1 MPPSPTPSLHQVLVL
16 SPARDT
22 EDRPLLESKSPLMTA
37 AELDAA
43 RVPCPYAESKS
54 RHGHAKPMNQV
65 ALEQVRRHFAGFLG
79 LFSALRRRHQE
90 LVGREHLGPEDW
102 HRLCLYGEV
111 LPRLLLLRAHQA
123 AGAGA
128 SPNRYY
134 EHRVPVEVGIVFK
147 TVRGLLRLT
156 RTLLDDSPRAIGALP
171 QARRTALGFDQVP
184 RHRPKRS
191 AKQGAGKPIFDAA
204 ASRAAARTA
213 PWTADD
219 LLIVTERLELMVGD
233 EEVCAAPQGMLIT
246 TFNLLIEG
254 SGARE
259 VDALDPAVE
268 HVLGDLAS
276 LGAFADALEPVYR
289 ELDRFRGWNAEH
301 STRAQ
306 AELGRARNDPGRA
319 AALFDTFLDSY
330 LLEERR
336 FLDRM
341 GELQASVLIACDI
354 APPHPALGLAMV
366 DDLVP
371 DTIRRGAERARGT
384 RVEYT
389 ADAIEV
395 TTPTGQR
402 RALPWSGR

>member
-1 MPPSPTPSLHQVLVL
+1 
-16 SPARDT
+16 
-22 EDRPLLESKSPLMTA
+22 
-37 AELDAA
+37 
-43 RVPCPYAESKS
+43 
-54 RHGHAKPMNQV
+54 
-65 ALEQVRRHFAGFLG
+65 
-79 LFSALRRRHQE
+79 
-90 LVGREHLGPEDW
+90 
-102 HRLCLYGEV
+102 
-111 LPRLLLLRAHQA
+111 
-123 AGAGA
+123 
-128 SPNRYY
+128 
-134 EHRVPVEVGIVFK
+134 VGIVFK

-191 AKQGAGKPIFDAA
+191 AKQGAGRPIFDAA

-219 LLIVTERLELMVGD
+219 LLTVTERLELMVGD
-233 EEVCAAPQGMLIT
+233 DEVCAAPQGMLVT

-259 VDALDPAVE
+259 ADALDPAVE
-268 HVLGDLAS
+268 RVLDDLAS

-289 ELDRFRGWNAEH
+289 ELDRFRAWNAEH

-306 AELGRARNDPGRA
+306 AELGRSQHDPGRA
-319 AALFDTFLDSY
+319 TALFDAALDTF

-336 FLDRM
+336 FLARM
-341 GELQASVLIACDI
+341 RELQSAVLLSCGIA
-354 APPHPALGLAMV
+354 APHPALGLALV

-371 DTIRRGAERARGT
+371 DTIRRGAERARGI
-384 RVEYT
+384 RVDHT
-389 ADAIEV
+389 ADAVVV

-402 RALPWSGR
+402 RSLPWSGP